1 MSASCLICGNP
12 TETVSPSYAGFQAP
26 STFRIQSC
34 PTCEVSYSL
43 PRVDASAVYDNIYR
57 NASSIPGYSRYWQ
70 FMSEIKASKDPLDYL
85 SKAED
90 VYWGVATAIAKLGL
104 DKTTAKCL
112 EIGSGLG
119 YTTFAFASAGYD
131 IKGLD
136 LSAVAV
142 ENAKRM
148 FGDHYVSGDLFEYS
162 KQHSNQFDV
171 VVLTEVIEHVDDP
184 LAFLEAIKLLLKP
197 SGKLVL
203 TTPNK
208 SFFPAKVVWVS
219 TPPPVHCYWFSEKTM
234 AWFAD
239 KLQASVEFVD
249 FSAYYGEGRDINI
262 ATPLDYVMIGPI
274 LDEKGELVSSR
285 KLKNFAR
292 KIPFAMSLYRKFTQG
307 AQAKELLRCGKRCPA
322 MCAVLT
328 MHKS

>member
-1 MSASCLICGNP
+1 MSSSCLICGSP
-12 TETVSPSYAGFQAP
+12 TETISTSYPGFQAP

-34 PTCEVSYSL
+34 PVCDVSFSL
-43 PRVDASAVYDNIYR
+43 PRVDASEVYDNIYR

-70 FMSEIKASKDPLDYL
+70 FMSEIKASKDPLGYL

-90 VYWGVATAIAKLGL
+90 VYWGVATAIENFGL
-104 DKTTAKCL
+104 DKSKSKCL

-119 YTTFAFASAGYD
+119 YTTFALASAGYD

-162 KQHSNQFDV
+162 KQHPNQFDV
-171 VVLTEVIEHVDDP
+171 VVLTEVLEHVDDP

-197 SGKLVL
+197 SGRLVL

-219 TPPPVHCYWFSEKTM
+219 TPPPIHCYWFSEKTM
-234 AWFAD
+234 GWLAER
-239 KLQASVEFVD
+239 LQASVEFVD
-249 FSAYYGEGRDINI
+249 FKPFYGEGKSINI
-262 ATPLDYVMIGPI
+262 ATPLDYVMMGPI
-274 LDEKGELVSSR
+274 LDEEGELVSSR
-285 KLKNFAR
+285 KLRNLVR
-292 KIPFAMSLYRKFTQG
+292 RIPFVMPLYRMLTQG
-307 AQAKELLRCGKRCPA
+307 TQPKELLACGTRCPA

-328 MHKS
+328 MHKT